1 MPEPEYVDDRQHI
14 IPANASYLRD
24 VLREHNGRTEN
35 QVEEELRQ
43 EASALGVDVSIL
55 GAQQQRQHQQQ
66 QEEGEES
73 STQQQ
78 PSHQP
83 GRAFSSDLPRQSLE
97 SLASRFSQSTTLTS
111 NFSDLSR
118 DPQHAA
124 NGRGRSRASLSF
136 KDYDAFISKGYP
148 LTVHLLPTAVLS
160 GLISSTALQ
169 THPGLSML
177 RLNRSGS
184 TTSLNDSCPHCPQD
198 QASQRRAVHKL
209 PCGHRLCTQA
219 LRNTIKS
226 ATESKKGAVPSCC
239 GRPIPGK
246 LVEHVMTQGE
256 QHALLEKLEQWDE
269 ASSIAASTTSER
281 RTSVA
286 SRRPGA
292 LSAESRTA
300 SDDSRVDTVAP
311 KLQQEL
317 DRVMERADFKQ
328 LRQDQAEQRD
338 LFLAWIE
345 RQRAELDIHHSHLRQ
360 EMRARQEQAIEELSD
375 VHVAA
380 MADAEDK
387 QVKAEADMREAH
399 AKERQ
404 DAATALKHMEAY
416 CAGTYSTGDAHYR
429 VVTDQ
434 DRSELDKVKRSRD
447 QMDIKHESAINVLRG
462 EQSRRLKY
470 RAQRQDREMQELR
483 RIHRR
488 EEAEVERG
496 LAEQAHRL
504 DDLVAEKRV
513 SLRARWQVQAA
524 IIVKK
529 FERDT
534 GTSVH
539 ARLPSVEWQEGTVE
553 KAVKPRAPNG
563 FANYF
568 STHYDRQEN
577 GKPGVS
583 TGWFVRGRPQ
593 RTW

>member
-1 MPEPEYVDDRQHI
+1 M
-14 IPANASYLRD
+14 
-24 VLREHNGRTEN
+24 
-35 QVEEELRQ
+35 
-43 EASALGVDVSIL
+43 
-55 GAQQQRQHQQQ
+55 
-66 QEEGEES
+66 
-73 STQQQ
+73 
-78 PSHQP
+78 
-83 GRAFSSDLPRQSLE
+83 
-97 SLASRFSQSTTLTS
+97 
-111 NFSDLSR
+111 
-118 DPQHAA
+118 
-124 NGRGRSRASLSF
+124 
-136 KDYDAFISKGYP
+136 
-148 LTVHLLPTAVLS
+148 
-160 GLISSTALQ
+160 
-169 THPGLSML
+169 
-177 RLNRSGS
+177 
-184 TTSLNDSCPHCPQD
+184 
-198 QASQRRAVHKL
+198 
-209 PCGHRLCTQA
+209 TQA
-219 LRNTIKS
+219 
-226 ATESKKGAVPSCC
+226 
-239 GRPIPGK
+239 
-246 LVEHVMTQGE
+246 E

-281 RTSVA
+281 RISVA

-317 DRVMERADFKQ
+317 DRVMERTDFKQ

-345 RQRAELDIHHSHLRQ
+345 RQRAELDVHHNHLRH
-360 EMRARQEQAIEELSD
+360 EMRARQEQIMEELSD

-404 DAATALKHMEAY
+404 DTATALKHMEAY
-416 CAGTYSTGDAHYR
+416 CAGTYSTGDAHHR

-434 DRSELDKVKRSRD
+434 DRSELDKVRRSRD

-470 RAQRQDREMQELR
+470 RAQRQDREVQEVR

-496 LAEQAHRL
+496 FAEEAHRL

-553 KAVKPRAPNG
+553 KAVKPRTPNG
-563 FANYF
+563 FANHF
-568 STHYDRQEN
+568 SSHYDRQEN